1 MKLKIFVVL
10 LTIFGFASVYYSDN
24 GLLPYPDAEFAD
36 AATFPVLKVI
46 DAATVEIH
54 YEGNPTVVKLIGV
67 KVPETMHPDNPNETA
82 RAAALAFLHN
92 LLLGESVYLHFE
104 GDAPEQAYLYRAP
117 DELFVNLEVVR
128 QGYAQVNAQATFKH
142 LELLALA
149 FLHNLLLGES
159 VYLHFEGD
167 APEQAYLYRAPDELF
182 VNLEVVR
189 QGYAQVN
196 AQATFKHLELFV
208 HYEERARTAEKGL
221 WAPTSKL
228 QVVQGI
234 LPDDDTQVYVTPSG
248 EKFHRENCVVLKR
261 SKRKSAIRLGVA
273 KQTHMP
279 CSFCKPLESL
289 KKPLDN

>member
-10 LTIFGFASVYYSDN
+10 LTIFGFASAYYSDN

-36 AATFPVLKVI
+36 DTTFPVLRVI

-54 YEGNPTVVKLIGV
+54 YEDTPTVVKLIGV
-67 KVPETMHPDNPNETA
+67 KVPEAMHPDNSLETA

-104 GDAPEQAYLYRAP
+104 GDA
-117 DELFVNLEVVR
+117 
-128 QGYAQVNAQATFKH
+128 
-142 LELLALA
+142 
-149 FLHNLLLGES
+149 S
-159 VYLHFEGD
+159 
-167 APEQAYLYRAPDELF
+167 EQAYLYRAPDELF

-261 SKRKSAIRLGVA
+261 SKRLSAIRLGVA
-273 KQTHMP
+273 KQTHTP

-289 KKPLDN
+289 KKSLDN

>member
-10 LTIFGFASVYYSDN
+10 LTIFGFASTYYSDN
-24 GLLPYPDAEFAD
+24 GFLPYPDVEFAD
-36 AATFPVLKVI
+36 ATTFPVLKVI
-46 DAATVEIH
+46 DVATVEIH
-54 YEGNPTVVKLIGV
+54 YEDSPKVVKLIGV
-67 KVPETMHPDNPNETA
+67 KVPEAMHPDNPSETA
-82 RAAALAFLHN
+82 QAAALAFLHN

-104 GDAPEQAYLYRAP
+104 ADAPEQAYLYRAP

-142 LELLALA
+142 
-149 FLHNLLLGES
+149 F
-159 VYLHFEGD
+159 
-167 APEQAYLYRAPDELF
+167 
-182 VNLEVVR
+182 
-189 QGYAQVN
+189 
-196 AQATFKHLELFV
+196 ELFV

-234 LPDDDTQVYVTPSG
+234 LPDDTQVYVTPSG
-248 EKFHRENCVVLKR
+248 KKFHRENCVVLKR

-273 KQTHMP
+273 KQTHTP

>member
-24 GLLPYPDAEFAD
+24 GLLPYPDVEFAD
-36 AATFPVLKVI
+36 AAAYPVLKVI
-46 DAATVEIH
+46 DVATVEIH
-54 YEGNPTVVKLIGV
+54 YEDTPKVVKLIGV
-67 KVPETMHPDNPNETA
+67 KVPEAMHPDNPSETA
-82 RAAALAFLHN
+82 QLEATAFLHN

-104 GDAPEQAYLYRAP
+104 ADAPEQAYLYRAP

-142 LELLALA
+142 
-149 FLHNLLLGES
+149 F
-159 VYLHFEGD
+159 
-167 APEQAYLYRAPDELF
+167 
-182 VNLEVVR
+182 
-189 QGYAQVN
+189 
-196 AQATFKHLELFV
+196 ELFV

-234 LPDDDTQVYVTPSG
+234 LPDDTQVYVTPSG
-248 EKFHRENCVVLKR
+248 KKFHRENCVVLKR

-273 KQTHMP
+273 KQTHTP

>member
-24 GLLPYPDAEFAD
+24 GLLPYPDVEFAD
-36 AATFPVLKVI
+36 ASAYPVLKVI
-46 DAATVEIH
+46 EAATVEIH
-54 YEGNPTVVKLIGV
+54 YEDTPTVVKLIGV
-67 KVPETMHPDNPNETA
+67 KVPEAMHPDNSSETA
-82 RAAALAFLHN
+82 RAA
-92 LLLGESVYLHFE
+92 
-104 GDAPEQAYLYRAP
+104 
-117 DELFVNLEVVR
+117 
-128 QGYAQVNAQATFKH
+128 
-142 LELLALA
+142 ALA

-221 WAPTSKL
+221 WAPIG
-228 QVVQGI
+228 QGI
-234 LPDDDTQVYVTPSG
+234 LPDDDTQVYVTRSG
-248 EKFHRENCVVLKR
+248 GKFHRENCVFLKR
-261 SKRKSAIRLGVA
+261 SKRKSALRLGVA
-273 KQTHMP
+273 KQTHTP

>member
-10 LTIFGFASVYYSDN
+10 LTIFGCVSVYYSDN
-24 GLLPYPDAEFAD
+24 GLLPYPDVEFAD

-46 DAATVEIH
+46 DVATVEIH
-54 YEGNPTVVKLIGV
+54 YEDSPKVVKLIGV
-67 KVPETMHPDNPNETA
+67 KVPETMHPDNSLEIA
-82 RAAALAFLHN
+82 RAEAAAFLHN

-104 GDAPEQAYLYRAP
+104 A
-117 DELFVNLEVVR
+117 
-128 QGYAQVNAQATFKH
+128 
-142 LELLALA
+142 
-149 FLHNLLLGES
+149 
-159 VYLHFEGD
+159 D

-228 QVVQGI
+228 QVIQGI
-234 LPDDDTQVYVTPSG
+234 LPDDDTQVYVTRSG
-248 EKFHRENCVVLKR
+248 GKFHRENCVFLKR

-273 KQTHMP
+273 KQTHTP

>member
-24 GLLPYPDAEFAD
+24 GLLPYPDVEFAD
-36 AATFPVLKVI
+36 AATYSVLKVI
-46 DAATVEIH
+46 DVATVEIH
-54 YEGNPTVVKLIGV
+54 YEDSPKVVKLIGV
-67 KVPETMHPDNPNETA
+67 KVPEAMHPDTPLETA

-104 GDAPEQAYLYRAP
+104 VDAPETAGDLQAYLYRAP
-117 DELFVNLEVVR
+117 DRLFVNLEVVR
-128 QGYAQVNAQATFKH
+128 QGYAQVNA
-142 LELLALA
+142 
-149 FLHNLLLGES
+149 
-159 VYLHFEGD
+159 
-167 APEQAYLYRAPDELF
+167 R
-182 VNLEVVR
+182 
-189 QGYAQVN
+189 
-196 AQATFKHLELFV
+196 ATFKHLELFV

-248 EKFHRENCVVLKR
+248 EKFHRENCVFLKR
-261 SKRKSAIRLGVA
+261 SKRLSAIRLGVA
-273 KQTHMP
+273 KQTHTP

-289 KKPLDN
+289 KKPFDN

>member
-10 LTIFGFASVYYSDN
+10 LTIFGFASVYHSDN

-36 AATFPVLKVI
+36 DTTFPVLKVI
-46 DAATVEIH
+46 DVAKVEIH
-54 YEGNPTVVKLIGV
+54 YEGTPTVVKLIGV
-67 KVPETMHPDNPNETA
+67 KVPEAMHPDNPIETA
-82 RAAALAFLHN
+82 QAA
-92 LLLGESVYLHFE
+92 
-104 GDAPEQAYLYRAP
+104 
-117 DELFVNLEVVR
+117 
-128 QGYAQVNAQATFKH
+128 
-142 LELLALA
+142 ALA

-221 WAPTSKL
+221 WAPIG
-228 QVVQGI
+228 QGI

-248 EKFHRENCVVLKR
+248 EKYHRASCIFIKR
-261 SKRKSAIRLGVA
+261 SKRKSAVSLEVA
-273 KQTHMP
+273 RQKHTP
-279 CSFCKPLESL
+279 CSICNPPE
-289 KKPLDN
+289 

>member
-24 GLLPYPDAEFAD
+24 GLLPYPDVEFAD
-36 AATFPVLKVI
+36 AAAYPVLKVI

-54 YEGNPTVVKLIGV
+54 YEDSPKVVKLIGV
-67 KVPETMHPDNPNETA
+67 KVPEAMHPDNPLETA
-82 RAAALAFLHN
+82 QAAALAFLHN
-92 LLLGESVYLHFE
+92 LLLGESIYLHFE
-104 GDAPEQAYLYRAP
+104 ADAPEQAYLYRAP

-142 LELLALA
+142 
-149 FLHNLLLGES
+149 F
-159 VYLHFEGD
+159 
-167 APEQAYLYRAPDELF
+167 
-182 VNLEVVR
+182 
-189 QGYAQVN
+189 
-196 AQATFKHLELFV
+196 ELFV

-234 LPDDDTQVYVTPSG
+234 LPDDTQVYVTPSG

-273 KQTHMP
+273 KQTHTP

>member
-10 LTIFGFASVYYSDN
+10 LTIFGFASVYHSDN

-36 AATFPVLKVI
+36 DTTFPVLKVI
-46 DAATVEIH
+46 DVATVEIH
-54 YEGNPTVVKLIGV
+54 YEGTPTVVKLIGV
-67 KVPETMHPDNPNETA
+67 KVPETMHPDTPTETA
-82 RAAALAFLHN
+82 
-92 LLLGESVYLHFE
+92 
-104 GDAPEQAYLYRAP
+104 Q
-117 DELFVNLEVVR
+117 LE
-128 QGYAQVNAQATFKH
+128 AT
-142 LELLALA
+142 A

-221 WAPTSKL
+221 WAPIG
-228 QVVQGI
+228 QGI

-248 EKFHRENCVVLKR
+248 GKFHRENCVVLKR
-261 SKRKSAIRLGVA
+261 SKRLSAIRLGVA
-273 KQTHMP
+273 KQTHTP